1 MSEQHDLHGHAHH
14 HSVDPAQI
22 SQRSFVIGITLN
34 IAFVLVEIVAG
45 LLNGSV
51 ALLTDAGHNAS
62 DVASLLLSLLAFRLA
77 QKKPTATHT
86 YGYKKTTVLAALM
99 NAVLLLIA
107 IGVLGYES
115 INRLLHPS
123 AVNGNT
129 IAWVAGLGIVINS
142 VSALLFYHN
151 RKHDINVRGAYL
163 HLLAD
168 ALVSVGVVVG
178 GLLISFTGKYWIDP
192 VLGLAVMIVILV
204 STWSLLRDS
213 FRLAVDA
220 VPAAISLE
228 EIVAVMRRVNEVTDV
243 NHVHVWPLSTTENA
257 LTAHI
262 AVAESLPFEKK
273 LEVIQRVKHAL
284 QHHHIHH
291 STLELETGKQD
302 SACSTMNFSQNA
314 GTPDRSNHLKK

>member
-1 MSEQHDLHGHAHH
+1 MSEQHDHHGHSHQ
-14 HSVDPAQI
+14 HSVDPAQV

-34 IAFVLVEIVAG
+34 IAFVLVEIGAG
-45 LLNGSV
+45 LLNGSM

-77 QKKPTATHT
+77 QKKPTRTHT

-115 INRLLHPS
+115 INRLLHPA
-123 AVNGNT
+123 AVNGST
-129 IAWVAGLGIVINS
+129 IAWVAGMGILVSS
-142 VSALLFYHN
+142 VSALLFYRH
-151 RKHDINVRGAYL
+151 RRHDINIKGAYL

-178 GLLISFTGKYWIDP
+178 GLLISLTGKYWIDP

-213 FRLAVDA
+213 FHLAVDA

-228 EIVAVMRRVNEVTDV
+228 EIVAVMRRVDQVTDV
-243 NHVHVWPLSTTENA
+243 DHVHVWPLSTTENA

-262 AVAESLPFEKK
+262 SVADNLPFEEK
-273 LEVIQRVKHAL
+273 LAVIRQVKYEL
-284 QHHHIHH
+284 QHHNIHH

-302 SACSTMNFSQNA
+302 DSCSKKT
-314 GTPDRSNHLKK
+314 GTHQQKPG